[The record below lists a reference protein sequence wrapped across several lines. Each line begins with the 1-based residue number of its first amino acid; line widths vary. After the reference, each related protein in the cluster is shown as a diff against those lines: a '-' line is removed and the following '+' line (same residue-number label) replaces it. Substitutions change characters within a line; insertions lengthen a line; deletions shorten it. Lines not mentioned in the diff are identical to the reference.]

1 MLFNKDWEKPK
12 INPVADVLLR
22 GADLMETHGHIK
34 HVRKTVDGMCFLG
47 ALQMA
52 QGIDDSKTF
61 IAQDSALTH
70 RAAKVFA
77 EMLRLPLIYGN
88 VDDRRGD
95 AATWNNSEKVTGKD
109 VIAAMR
115 KAAKVAAKLKEEEYA
130 V

>member
-12 INPVADVLLR
+12 INPVADVLLM
-22 GADLMETHGHIK
+22 GADLMEKYG
-34 HVRKTVDGMCFLG
+34 HVRDVRKDGNGSMCFLG
-47 ALQMA
+47 ALQEA
-52 QGIDDSKTF
+52 QGIIDDYSYSRDT
-61 IAQDSALTH
+61 ALTH

-77 EMLRLPLIYGN
+77 EMLNLPLIYGHE
-88 VDDRRGD
+88 DDRRGD
-95 AATWNNSEKVTGKD
+95 AATWNNRPDVTGKD

>member
-1 MLFNKDWEKPK
+1 MLFNKDWERPK

-22 GADLMETHGHIK
+22 AADLMETHGHIK
-34 HVRKTVDGMCFLG
+34 RVRKTADGMCFLG

-95 AATWNNSEKVTGKD
+95 AAIWNNRPDVTGKD

-115 KAAKVAAKLKEEEYA
+115 KAAKVAAKTYQNA
-130 V
+130 